1 LQIIDYLLA
10 MNQNALITGA
20 SKRIGRSMAEHLA
33 SRGWNVVIHH
43 NGSVTEAFQLISS
56 LSEKYPQQAFTAV
69 KANLANKE
77 ESEKLVSAVAKE
89 SGIFQLLINNASV
102 FDPGTI
108 ESTTLELMESQI
120 NINFL
125 APFILSR
132 DFRKLCKTGN
142 IINLVDTRITSNKTN
157 FAAYSMS
164 KKALWELTKMSALE
178 FAPDIRVNAI
188 APGVTLQSVHED
200 EGSLQRMALQTP
212 MKKPG
217 GVAPILKSLDFILD
231 NEHLTGQLIFAD
243 GGENLGKNS

>member
-1 LQIIDYLLA
+1 
-10 MNQNALITGA
+10 
-20 SKRIGRSMAEHLA
+20 MAEHLA
-33 SRGWNVVIHH
+33 SRGWNVVIHYKESA
-43 NGSVTEAFQLISS
+43 NEAFQLISS

-69 KANLANKE
+69 KANLAITE
-77 ESEKLVSAVAKE
+77 EIEKLVAAVAKE

-102 FDPGTI
+102 FDPGSI
-108 ESTTLELMESQI
+108 ENTSWELIDSQL
-120 NINFL
+120 NVNFR

-132 DFRKLCKTGN
+132 DFRNVCKTGN

-157 FAAYSMS
+157 FAAYSLS

-200 EGSLQRMALQTP
+200 EGSLQRMALHTP

-217 GVAPILKSLDFILD
+217 GVTPILKSLDFILD